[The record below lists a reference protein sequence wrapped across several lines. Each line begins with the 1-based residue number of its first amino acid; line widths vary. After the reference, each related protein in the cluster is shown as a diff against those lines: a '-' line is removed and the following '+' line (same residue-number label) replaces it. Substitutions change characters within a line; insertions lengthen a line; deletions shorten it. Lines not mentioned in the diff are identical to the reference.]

1 MDIKVKAGDVVV
13 MNGLPDTPKWEV
25 LGVSGNVV
33 ELREYGTDYASQKVY
48 DCMIHK
54 VVNYAKWIAYNL

>member
-1 MDIKVKAGDVVV
+1 MDIKVKVGDVVV

-25 LGVSGNVV
+25 LGVNGNVV

-54 VVNYAKWIAYNL
+54 VVKLRNQLK